1 MKDGLKT
8 TIQVKVDNKN
18 LNSAIKNFEGDKL
31 FKGVSKRL
39 KNLKTRIDKTKD
51 PIAESAAQKLTSLIQ
66 QFIKSNG
73 NIITRQ
79 MYNSVET
86 SGSNATRTVDV
97 TAKSKD
103 GYPYPIGVEKGTKPH
118 IIIGNPYLSFFWKKK
133 NKQMLLGY
141 RFKHGTKP
149 GIVHHPG
156 NRAYPFVEPA
166 RKQLKRDVKNIIKGE
181 LQL

>member
-8 TIQVKVDNKN
+8 TINVKVDNKN

-51 PIAESAAQKLTSLIQ
+51 PIAEAAAQKLTSLIQ

-79 MYNSVET
+79 MYNSIET

-97 TAKSKD
+97 TAKAKD

-118 IIIGNPYLSFFWKKK
+118 TITGNPYLSFFWKKK
-133 NKQMLLGY
+133 
-141 RFKHGTKP
+141 GTQV
-149 GIVHHPG
+149 ITRSVNHPG

-166 RKQLKRDVKNIIKGE
+166 RKQLRKDVKNIIKGE